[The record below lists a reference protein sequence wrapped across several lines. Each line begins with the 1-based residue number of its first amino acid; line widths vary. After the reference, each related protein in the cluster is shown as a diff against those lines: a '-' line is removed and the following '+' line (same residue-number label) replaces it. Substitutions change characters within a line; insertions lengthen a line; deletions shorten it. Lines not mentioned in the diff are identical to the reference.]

1 MEIPKNMEIPKDLE
15 RRLKEGAQVRDLL
28 QMRES
33 LDAVFVHPDSEYGFA
48 EFDALRQLTE
58 TGQEDYAALLDAQV
72 TAIRQDMWGLELEIT
87 GVDPQGVTRF
97 YDAYEAHMEAEQAMG
112 PLM

>member
-1 MEIPKNMEIPKDLE
+1 MAEQREHPSS
-15 RRLKEGAQVRDLL
+15 RRWTAGAPLTDGT
-28 QMRES
+28 
-33 LDAVFVHPDSEYGFA
+33 AVFSPFYN
-48 EFDALRQLTE
+48 
-58 TGQEDYAALLDAQV
+58 QV

-87 GVDPQGVTRF
+87 GVDLQEVARF

>member
-1 MEIPKNMEIPKDLE
+1 MKIPEEME
-15 RRLKEGAQVRDLL
+15 RRLEEGAQVRDFL
-28 QMRES
+28 QMGDS
-33 LDAVFVHPDSEYGFA
+33 TDAVFVHPDAEYGFA
-48 EFDALRQLTE
+48 AFDALRQLTE
-58 TGQEDYAALLDAQV
+58 TGQKDYAALLDAQV

-87 GVDPQGVTRF
+87 GVDLQEVARF